1 MDRAAIQLAAFG
13 RGAIPALRTLL
24 FERDPSGI
32 FEPRCGAVW
41 ALASLHAYDVLME
54 FLATSREIVDPVE
67 RVGEEAVVN
76 AAARGL
82 RDFDNEQVFEILFA
96 IAKRRLLPGV
106 IETLGHYRRSE
117 TISFLIAGLAD
128 DDARPAAVAALLEL
142 GDRARPALLRAAAL
156 AVPSSHGESTSSRRC
171 RRSAL
176 GLLRA
181 MGVAQDDW
189 PILQPLI
196 DDLDSRMAM
205 LACDIGLGLGMAGD
219 EAVHRLVGMLST
231 ADFLL
236 SLQLE
241 DCLVR
246 HYAAASGG
254 AHSLIVDHGF
264 SIDVSGERRASL
276 LRAISRG
283 EHRLDPPDPPPVEAD
298 GATACVIAR
307 NVDRQSAISGAA
319 PRTVKM
325 IPIQLTTRW
334 WRD

>member
-1 MDRAAIQLAAFG
+1 MDRAAIQVVASG
-13 RGAIPALRTLL
+13 RSAIPALRTLL

-41 ALASLHAYDVLME
+41 ALASLHVYEVLME
-54 FLATSREIVDPVE
+54 FLATSREIADPVE
-67 RVGEEAVVN
+67 RVGEEAVIN

-82 RDFDNEQVFEILFA
+82 REFDNEQVFEILFS

-128 DDARPAAVAALLEL
+128 DDARPAAAAALLEL
-142 GDRARPALLRAAAL
+142 GDRARPALLRAAVL
-156 AVPSSHGESTSSRRC
+156 AVPSSGVEITSSRRC

-196 DDLDSRMAM
+196 DDLDSRIAM
-205 LACDIGLGLGMAGD
+205 LACDIGLGLRMAGD
-219 EAVHRLVGMLST
+219 EAVHRLVSMLLT

-246 HYAAASGG
+246 HYAVARGVVN
-254 AHSLIVDHGF
+254 SLIVDNG
-264 SIDVSGERRASL
+264 SSTDGCGERRAL
-276 LRAISRG
+276 LHRVISRG
-283 EHRLDPPDPPPVEAD
+283 ERRLDHDR
-298 GATACVIAR
+298 TSAC
-307 NVDRQSAISGAA
+307 
-319 PRTVKM
+319 
-325 IPIQLTTRW
+325 
-334 WRD
+334 